1 MKRHVTLKDDWRII
15 LKRAWSIRL
24 IILSGTLTGLEV
36 ALPLFSD
43 AVPRGVFAGLSA
55 LTSIAAL
62 GARVVT
68 QKKMGGD
75 NE

>member
-1 MKRHVTLKDDWRII
+1 MHLINDWKTV

-24 IILSGTLTGLEV
+24 IILAGTLTGLEV

-55 LTSIAAL
+55 IASIAAL
-62 GARVVT
+62 WARVVA
-68 QKKMGGD
+68 QKSPED
-75 NE
+75 AS